1 MASIVISDSD
11 SEGESF
17 QPFSL
22 QTREGTGCS
31 SPVLAAKNITS
42 DPTESEQRI
51 ERGRKRKKSEE
62 EQVSLSIVCRERLHC
77 SKLFKETS
85 PRR

>member
-1 MASIVISDSD
+1 MASIVISDID

-22 QTREGTGCS
+22 QTREGAGCS

-42 DPTESEQRI
+42 DPTERT

-62 EQVSLSIVCRERLHC
+62 VSLSIVCRERLHC
-77 SKLFKETS
+77 SKLFTETS